1 MTTFHSF
8 FRFLPRGSSLA
19 AVIAVLSLLFV
30 FPASGVAA
38 EASSYRLKVTDS
50 RIDLVANEA
59 PLGEIIT
66 AISREF
72 RLTLR
77 AAELPGELTS
87 CRLASVPLEQGL
99 EKLLESWNYALLY
112 KKEGQGQGRAQPDIL
127 WVMSRNPNRVV
138 VERRGEPG
146 SQEAAREQVLPQE
159 EGGKSYRKE
168 DIAAVFADGD
178 TVLLDIDASPADGS
192 EFGEAESQPMPEE
205 EERPLGIKITRLAET
220 SPINMIGLREGDV
233 VRDVNGAAVGSA
245 ADLVRSLA
253 GAATGGVTT
262 LRIERWRDG
271 QLAPLYLEMR

>member
-1 MTTFHSF
+1 MATFHSF

-38 EASSYRLKVTDS
+38 EAPSFTLKVTDS

-59 PLGEIIT
+59 PLGEILT

-77 AAELPGELTS
+77 AAEHPGELTS

-112 KKEGQGQGRAQPDIL
+112 KKEGQGRALPDIL
-127 WVMSRNPNRVV
+127 WVMNRNPNRVV

-146 SQEAAREQVLPQE
+146 SQGGAREQLLPQE

-178 TVLLDIDASPADGS
+178 TVLLDIDVRPADGS
-192 EFGEAESQPMPEE
+192 EFGEAASQPMPEE

-271 QLAPLYLEMR
+271 QMAPLYLEMR

>member
-1 MTTFHSF
+1 MATFHSF

-38 EASSYRLKVTDS
+38 EAPSFTLKVTDS

-59 PLGEIIT
+59 PLGEILT

-112 KKEGQGQGRAQPDIL
+112 KKEGQGRALPDIL
-127 WVMSRNPNRVV
+127 WVMNRNPNRVV

-146 SQEAAREQVLPQE
+146 SQGGAREQLLPQE

-178 TVLLDIDASPADGS
+178 TVLLDIDVRPADGS
-192 EFGEAESQPMPEE
+192 EFGEAASQPMPEE

-271 QLAPLYLEMR
+271 QMAPLYLEMR